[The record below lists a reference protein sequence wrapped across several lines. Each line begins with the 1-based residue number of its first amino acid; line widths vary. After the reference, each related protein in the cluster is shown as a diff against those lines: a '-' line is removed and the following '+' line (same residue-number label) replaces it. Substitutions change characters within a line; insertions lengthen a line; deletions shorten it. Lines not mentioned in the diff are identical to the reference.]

1 MYRFP
6 QSLGTSACKFS
17 EGLIRT
23 CYTSPL
29 QGESLAD
36 CIPAFFYFGET
47 MTRSTCWSLALASL
61 ALVSYLMNRDISS
74 NIFLASFFIVQ
85 AVKPADETRLN
96 QSAMALCA
104 VFGTAIV
111 GFAICAWV
119 FGLEWSRP
127 VSW

>member
-1 MYRFP
+1 MR
-6 QSLGTSACKFS
+6 FS

-23 CYTSPL
+23 CFINPL
-29 QGESLAD
+29 QGESLAVS
-36 CIPAFFYFGET
+36 PWPFLFGET
-47 MTRSTCWSLALASL
+47 MTRSTCWSLVLVSL
-61 ALVSYLMNRDISS
+61 ALISHLMSRDISS

-85 AVKPADETRLN
+85 AVKPVDETRLN

>member
-1 MYRFP
+1 
-6 QSLGTSACKFS
+6 
-17 EGLIRT
+17 
-23 CYTSPL
+23 
-29 QGESLAD
+29 
-36 CIPAFFYFGET
+36 

-85 AVKPADETRLN
+85 AVKPADEARLN